1 MEKVVK
7 KSAYETPQTD
17 IVLIQ
22 TEGCIAQST
31 PGNNLPGMPGNSI
44 YDEDF

>member
-17 IVLIQ
+17 IALIQ
-22 TEGCIAQST
+22 TEGCIALSD
-31 PGNNLPGMPGNSI
+31 MESKEI
-44 YDEDF
+44 YDEVF

>member
-7 KSAYETPQTD
+7 KSAYETSQTD

-22 TEGCIAQST
+22 TEGCIALSDMDKNT
-31 PGNNLPGMPGNSI
+31 I
-44 YDEDF
+44 FEETF

>member
-22 TEGCIAQST
+22 TEGCIALSD
-31 PGNNLPGMPGNSI
+31 LKENSI
-44 YDEDF
+44 FDEEI